1 MLAAVIV
8 PAVCTRPAPAALQH
22 CSILQ
27 RGTRQIKWQ
36 GASPAQPTLNN
47 VPPTEQSEVSRKKL
61 EIKSKR
67 TNLPRILY
75 RL

>member
-8 PAVCTRPAPAALQH
+8 PAVCTRQLLQH
-22 CSILQ
+22 CS
-27 RGTRQIKWQ
+27 TA
-36 GASPAQPTLNN
+36 ASCSAGPDRSSGRELPQTSQHSITCHLLNSQMS
-47 VPPTEQSEVSRKKL
+47 VGKKL